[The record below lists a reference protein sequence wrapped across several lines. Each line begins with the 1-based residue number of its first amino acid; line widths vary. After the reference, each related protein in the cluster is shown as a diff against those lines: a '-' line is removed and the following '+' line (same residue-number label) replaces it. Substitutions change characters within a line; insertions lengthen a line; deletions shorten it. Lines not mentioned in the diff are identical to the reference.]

1 MVFLTSDMFSIFYF
15 KNLCNLEK
23 RNQGEDYIMK
33 KKKIVKIMGQHEMSN
48 CMKHNK

>member
-33 KKKIVKIMGQHEMSN
+33 KKEDCKNNGAT
-48 CMKHNK
+48 